1 MAVFNASL
9 FVYYNLTIGLVT
21 GIGICYFL
29 FFKQSVVDY
38 QRYLLLTVAGLLL
51 FLIGGPITELLFP
64 ELVHWT
70 HGLAALLVILGLYDP
85 LENDLRRDAW
95 ADVLLKEPVQVR
107 RQADWMLPVDDTI
120 LELFHSKDLILT
132 PTIIA
137 YNIEYSRG
145 EVNRRLS
152 VLEDHGFVTK
162 VERGKY
168 RITAIGRQYVT
179 GVVSHGVVARLRHF
193 WREYRKAR

>member
-1 MAVFNASL
+1 MFDASL

-38 QRYLLLTVAGLLL
+38 QRYLLLTVAGLVL
-51 FLIGGPITELLFP
+51 FLVGGPITELLLP
-64 ELVHWT
+64 ALVHWV
-70 HGLAALLVILGLYDP
+70 HGVAALLVIIGLYDP

-95 ADVLLKEPVQVR
+95 ADILLEKPGQLRE
-107 RQADWMLPVDDTI
+107 QADWMLPIDDAI
-120 LELFHSKDLILT
+120 LELFHSKELVLT

-137 YNIEYSRG
+137 YNIDYSRE
-145 EVNRRLS
+145 EVNRRLG
-152 VLEDHGFVTK
+152 VLKDHGLVTK

-168 RITAIGRQYVT
+168 RITTLGRQYVT
-179 GVVSHGVVARLRHF
+179 GVVSQGVLARVRHF
-193 WREYRKAR
+193 WREYWRI

>member
-1 MAVFNASL
+1 MLDASL
-9 FVYYNLTIGLVT
+9 FVYYNLTIGLAT

-51 FLIGGPITELLFP
+51 FLIGGPLTELLFP
-64 ELVHWT
+64 EIVHWI
-70 HGLAALLVILGLYDP
+70 HGMAALLVVIGLYDP

-95 ADVLLKEPVQVR
+95 ADVLLESPVQVR
-107 RQADWMLPVDDTI
+107 QQADWMLPIDDAI
-120 LELFHSKDLILT
+120 LELFHSKELILT

-137 YNIEYSRG
+137 YNIDYSRE

-152 VLEDHGFVTK
+152 VLEDHGLVTK

-168 RITAIGRQYVT
+168 RITAFGRQYVS
-179 GVVSHGVVARLRHF
+179 GVVTGGILARVRHV
-193 WREYRKAR
+193 WREHRGMR

>member
-1 MAVFNASL
+1 VAVLDASL

-38 QRYLLLTVAGLLL
+38 QRYLLLTVAGLVL
-51 FLIGGPITELLFP
+51 FLVGGPITELLLP
-64 ELVHWT
+64 ALVHWV
-70 HGLAALLVILGLYDP
+70 HGLAALLVIIGLYDP

-95 ADVLLKEPVQVR
+95 ADVLLEKPDQVR
-107 RQADWMLPVDDTI
+107 ERADWMLPIDDAI
-120 LELFHSKDLILT
+120 LELFHSKELILT

-137 YNIEYSRG
+137 YNIDYSRE
-145 EVNRRLS
+145 EVNRRLG
-152 VLEDHGFVTK
+152 VLEDHGLVTK

-168 RITAIGRQYVT
+168 RITAFGRQYVT
-179 GVVSHGVVARLRHF
+179 GVVSQGALARIRHF
-193 WREYRKAR
+193 WSEYWRI